1 MHVTPRTRAVGAGA
15 GAGLATLAAVGG
27 QQYVSNWGPRLLPAF
42 ESTTARVGTFT
53 ASEVFGGTAAT
64 RIAPL
69 AGSQPVSSGLGTKF
83 TGYAVP
89 RSYTPLGT
97 IEGAPAPARALTPP
111 IPQQSDQLARLQP
124 LGKVGDRPNLTN
136 GQFSQPRPLVVPA
149 PVVQAY
155 QNVTPPAAA
164 NFFSRVEPKMVNDL
178 ASLRRPLTFDH
189 ARSVAYN
196 DLKSAAQQA
205 EKEPAAKISFEVL
218 SGKIKVDASQTIGG
232 VKISGGEINLYKTSM
247 AIGAAVIACNA
258 VADSQFT
265 DCIADVTKKALK
277 KSLEKETETAGGK

>member
-1 MHVTPRTRAVGAGA
+1 MHVTPRTKVVGAGA

-42 ESTTARVGTFT
+42 ESTAARVGTYT
-53 ASEVFGGTAAT
+53 ASEVLGGTAAT
-64 RIAPL
+64 RIAPF
-69 AGSQPVSSGLGTKF
+69 AGSQPVSSGIATKF
-83 TGYAVP
+83 TGYTVP
-89 RSYTPLGT
+89 RSYAPLGT
-97 IEGAPAPARALTPP
+97 IEGAPAPARVLTPP
-111 IPQQSDQLARLQP
+111 LPQHSGQLARLQP

-136 GQFSQPRPLVVPA
+136 GQLSPSRPLVVPA
-149 PVVQAY
+149 PLVQAY

-178 ASLRRPLTFDH
+178 ASLRRPLKFDY

-196 DLKSAAQQA
+196 DLRSAAQQA
-205 EKEPAAKISFEVL
+205 EKEPAAKVSFEVL
-218 SGKIKVDASQTIGG
+218 SGKIKIDASQTIAG
-232 VKISGGEINLYKTSM
+232 VRISGGEINVYKTSM

-258 VADSQFT
+258 VADSQFK
-265 DCIADVTKKALK
+265 DCIADAAKKALK